1 MFVKDYTQLR
11 ILIYKVHVNSL
22 PYFEKGSAR
31 TIEEK
36 KLQAARKKKVQNS
49 LKDLSITVDVVKQG
63 AGTSNTGNVART
75 FFRKAESVVAV
86 TGLNAAIITRLH
98 NIHQVITRDKK
109 ADSVK
114 FKEYCSE
121 TAKLCIKIYPWY
133 KLPASVHKVLQHG
146 SEVLATFELPIGLY
160 SEELQE
166 ANNKVFR
173 KSRAKNSRMCSR
185 KKTNID
191 IIRHMLLSSDPLI
204 SSLRIKDGKHMEVL
218 SQEVKTLLL
227 DQ

>member
-22 PYFEKGSAR
+22 PCNEEYYKYGLSTLHCWIRFMEYRPHVSYNLDFEKGSAR

-98 NIHQVITRDKK
+98 NIHQHQFIR
-109 ADSVK
+109 
-114 FKEYCSE
+114 YC
-121 TAKLCIKIYPWY
+121 
-133 KLPASVHKVLQHG
+133 
-146 SEVLATFELPIGLY
+146 
-160 SEELQE
+160 
-166 ANNKVFR
+166 N
-173 KSRAKNSRMCSR
+173 
-185 KKTNID
+185 
-191 IIRHMLLSSDPLI
+191 
-204 SSLRIKDGKHMEVL
+204 MEVKYL
-218 SQEVKTLLL
+218 LHLNCQLVCIQKSYKRQIIKSSGNHELKTPECVPAKR
-227 DQ
+227 QI